1 MKNRKQIIV
10 FWARNS
16 SRYYLIVKYVSI
28 KTTDIYG
35 FELMF
40 KRFFIHDSS
49 QSVYY
54 KCVQNIR
61 LNTSHL
67 A

>member
-1 MKNRKQIIV
+1 MKRIIV
-10 FWARNS
+10 FGAISN
-16 SRYYLIVKYVSI
+16 SRYYPMVKYVSI

>member
-1 MKNRKQIIV
+1 MKSKTNHCI
-10 FWARNS
+10 WARNN
-16 SRYYLIVKYVSI
+16 SRYYPIVEYVSI

-40 KRFFIHDSS
+40 KRFFIHDSP